1 MLTKIITF
9 FKKVETI
16 VVLLSICLT
25 LFISS
30 VVGLGAYLLIGKFLG
45 PFVIAF
51 AVQVILFAIVNT
63 RQLKNDEFKAA
74 KLYNERLQ
82 TLSKFVVRL
91 SCAYCKVSNSVPI
104 HLNNENRFKCEG
116 CNQVNGIKMQFI
128 TTQVTTPLDKMVLP
142 LSEDTVAEIK
152 IS

>member
-1 MLTKIITF
+1 MLSKIF
-9 FKKVETI
+9 AYFKKFETV
-16 VVLLSICLT
+16 VVLLSVCLT
-25 LFISS
+25 LFISG

-51 AVQVILFAIVNT
+51 ALQVILFAIVNT
-63 RQLKNDEFKAA
+63 RQIKNDQFKAA

-82 TLSKFVVRL
+82 AISKFVVRL

-128 TTQVTTPLDKMVLP
+128 TTQITTPLDKIVLP
-142 LSEDTVAEIK
+142 VSEENATEIK